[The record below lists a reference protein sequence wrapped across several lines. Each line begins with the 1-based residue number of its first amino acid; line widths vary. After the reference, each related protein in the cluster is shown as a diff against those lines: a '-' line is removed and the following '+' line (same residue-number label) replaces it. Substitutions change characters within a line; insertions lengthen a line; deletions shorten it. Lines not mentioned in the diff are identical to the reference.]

1 MSPIEDEITAYE
13 ALQVELEAKNMG
25 QWVLM
30 RDRKVIGLFPSF
42 EQAAAEG
49 LRRFGRTSYLVRE
62 VGAEPIKLPVSV
74 IYHQHGG

>member
-1 MSPIEDEITAYE
+1 MSAIEDEITAYE
-13 ALQVELEAKNMG
+13 AMQADLEAKYMG

-30 RDRKVIGLFPSF
+30 RDRKVIGFFPSF

-74 IYHQHGG
+74 IYHQYGG